1 MKKIKNIFRTALIAV
16 TISCGAMLTS
26 CTDFLTV
33 YPANSTIQENFW
45 QTAEDVK
52 GILATSYL
60 ELASENAVQRM
71 IIWGEL
77 RADNMNVR
85 EGKEKKF
92 TDIAEYNLK
101 EDNEYCSWAK
111 FYSAINYANL
121 VLEYA
126 PLVVDRDPNFTEG
139 DLDIIRGE
147 MYTMRALA
155 HFYLVRTFRDIP
167 LANKASLDDSELIDY
182 PQVHPMVAL
191 DSIMSDLD
199 KAEKLTMSGE
209 YSSAAYGSENNNY
222 NNGRLNRNAVYALKA
237 DVNLWRA
244 AFAEYYLQNGDDS
257 NTGQLAQLIDENA
270 GTDGSTGEETVPGE
284 GGDDTDGDTSGEV
297 LPDDT
302 PSGDTGG
309 EVVTILSPDEYYRM
323 AIENCDS
330 VIERMNRSMK
340 KYYTNMGISETQFAA
355 LISDNP
361 YHLCEE
367 GLLSSSSSNTSKT
380 SMAYSYLFGGL
391 KDVSSTI
398 DRHEIIFEFKYDG
411 HTNKNTAIT
420 SLYGK
425 SDDAGICYVSDDYVS
440 NATSKYH
447 KNDYRYFAY
456 TRAEDLSGNTG
467 GSTGTPSSFNPGGK
481 IGIAKYSAELSPGYV
496 GDFRTDPDA
505 NWIIYRKTDV
515 MLMKAEALAQLS
527 SVTKQNMYDAFHLV
541 KAVND
546 RSLMLEKDSLRE
558 PQHLEDLQ
566 EMVLDERVCEL
577 AFEGKRWFD
586 LVRVALR
593 SGSTADILFV
603 TDKLGGSAG
612 TAAKKKMQTMN
623 SLFFPIYKNELNANP
638 LLVQNPVYEQSSSIE
653 QN

>member
-1 MKKIKNIFRTALIAV
+1 MKKIKNIFRTTLIVA
-16 TISCGAMLTS
+16 TMFCGAMLTS

-60 ELASENAVQRM
+60 ELASENAVERM

-85 EGKEKKF
+85 EGKSKTY

-101 EDNEYCSWAK
+101 EDNGFCSWAK

-121 VLEYA
+121 VLEFA
-126 PLVVDRDPNFTEG
+126 SQVVDRDPNFTEG

-167 LANKASLDDSELIDY
+167 LSYKASLDDSELPDY

-209 YSSAAYGSENNNY
+209 YSPAAYGSENNNY

-257 NTGQLAQLIDENA
+257 NAGQLAQLIDENVDA
-270 GTDGSTGEETVPGE
+270 DGSTEGEIAPGE
-284 GGDDTDGDTSGEV
+284 GSDDTTDDTSGDV

-302 PSGDTGG
+302 PSGEIGE

-340 KYYTNMGISETQFAA
+340 KYYTNIGISESQFEA
-355 LISDNP
+355 LTLENP

-367 GLLSSSSSNTSKT
+367 GVYSSSSLNTPKT
-380 SMAYSYLFGGL
+380 SIAYSALFGEL
-391 KDVSSTI
+391 KSQSSTI
-398 DRHEIIFEFKYDG
+398 DRHEIIFELKYDG
-411 HTNKNTAIT
+411 HTNKNTAVT
-420 SLYGK
+420 TLYGK

-447 KNDYRYFAY
+447 KNDYRYYAY

-467 GSTGTPSSFNPGGK
+467 SNTGTPSSFNPGGK
-481 IGIAKYSAELSPGYV
+481 IGIAKYSANMAPGYE
-496 GDFRTDPDA
+496 GGFRTDPDA
-505 NWIIYRKTDV
+505 NWVIYRKTDV
-515 MLMKAEALAQLS
+515 MLMKAEALTQLS
-527 SVTKQNMYDAFHLV
+527 SVTKQKMYDAFHLV

-546 RSLMLEKDSLRE
+546 RSLMVEKDSLKE

-566 EMVLDERVCEL
+566 EMVLDERVREL
-577 AFEGKRWFD
+577 TFEGKRWFD

-593 SGSTADILFV
+593 SGSTTDILFV

-612 TAAKKKMQTMN
+612 TAAKKKMQTIN
-623 SLFFPIYKNELNANP
+623 SLFFPIYKSELNANP